1 MDRYA
6 VMGHPVAHSR
16 SPQIHALFAHAT
28 GQHMVY
34 ERIGPDPEGFEEA
47 VARFRAEGGK
57 GLNITLPFKERAY
70 ALADRHSGRAQA
82 AGAANTLDFR
92 AGDIYA
98 DNTDGVGL
106 VRDLQRNLDCD
117 LQGRSVLLLGAG
129 GAARGVVEPLLAA
142 GAARL
147 VVANRTPARAEVLLG
162 ELRQSGA
169 IAPDRMNRCLACGL
183 DAIPRDSYDFVINA
197 TSGSL
202 SGEVPRLPDWVFG
215 PRTLAYDMVYGKGC
229 TAFMA
234 FATQRGAARAVD
246 GLGMLVEQAAESFH
260 LWRGV
265 YPDTAPVLQRLRA
278 ELG

>member
-1 MDRYA
+1 
-6 VMGHPVAHSR
+6 MGHPVTHSR
-16 SPQIHALFAHAT
+16 SPQIHALFAKAT
-28 GQHMVY
+28 GQQMVY
-34 ERIGPDPEGFEEA
+34 ERIGPAPDAFEQA

-82 AGAANTLDFR
+82 SGAANTLDFR

-106 VRDLQRNLDCD
+106 VRDLQRNLDCG
-117 LQGRSVLLLGAG
+117 LQGRNILLLGAG
-129 GAARGVVEPLLAA
+129 GAARGVVEPLLEA

-147 VVANRTPARAEVLLG
+147 VVANRTPSRAEVLLG
-162 ELRQSGA
+162 ALRQSGA
-169 IAPDRMNRCLACGL
+169 IAPDCMSRCLACGL
-183 DAIPRDSYDFVINA
+183 DGIPRDSYDFIINA

-234 FATQRGAARAVD
+234 LARQKGAARAVD

-265 YPDTAPVLQRLRA
+265 YPDTAPVLQLLRA

>member
-6 VMGHPVAHSR
+6 VMGYPVAHSL
-16 SPQIHALFAHAT
+16 SPQIHALFAKAT
-28 GQHMVY
+28 GQPMVY
-34 ERIGPDPEGFEEA
+34 ERIGPHPEAFEEA
-47 VARFRAEGGK
+47 VAQFRSQGGK

-70 ALADRHSGRAQA
+70 ALADRRSARAQA

-106 VRDLQRNLDCD
+106 VRDLERNLGCK
-117 LQGRSVLLLGAG
+117 LLGRSVLLLGAG

-142 GAARL
+142 GVTRL
-147 VVANRTPARAEVLLG
+147 VVANRTPSRAEILLDQ
-162 ELRQSGA
+162 LRHSGG
-169 IAPDRMNRCLACGL
+169 IAPDRMSHCMACGL
-183 DAIPRDSYDFVINA
+183 DGIPQGSYHFIINA

-202 SGEVPRLPDWVFG
+202 SGEVPALPGWVFG
-215 PRTLAYDMVYGKGC
+215 PQALAYDMVYGKGS
-229 TAFMA
+229 TPFM
-234 FATQRGAARAVD
+234 TLARDQGVARSVD

-265 YPDTAPVLQRLRA
+265 YPETAPVLQLLRA

>member
-6 VMGHPVAHSR
+6 VMGYPVAHSR
-16 SPQIHALFAHAT
+16 SPQIHALFAQAT
-28 GQHMVY
+28 RQPMVY
-34 ERIGPDPEGFEEA
+34 ERIGPNPEAFEEA
-47 VARFRAEGGK
+47 VAQFRLQGGK

-70 ALADRHSGRAQA
+70 ALANRRSARAQA
-82 AGAANTLDFR
+82 AGAANTLDFQ

-106 VRDLQRNLDCD
+106 VRDLERNLGCE
-117 LQGRSVLLLGAG
+117 LLGRNVLLLGAG

-142 GAARL
+142 GVARL
-147 VVANRTPARAEVLLG
+147 VVANRTPSRAKTLLDQ
-162 ELRQSGA
+162 LRHSGG
-169 IAPDRMNRCLACGL
+169 IAPDRMGCCLACGL
-183 DAIPRDSYDFVINA
+183 EGIPRDSYDFIINA

-202 SGEVPRLPDWVFG
+202 SGEVPVLPDWVFG
-215 PRTLAYDMVYGKGC
+215 PQALAYDMVYGKGS
-229 TAFMA
+229 TPFMTLA
-234 FATQRGAARAVD
+234 RENGAARAVD

-265 YPDTAPVLQRLRA
+265 YPETAPVLQLLRA